1 MKFDVV
7 IQARMGSDRMQGKV
21 LKIYKKFS
29 ILDILIKRIKKLDL
43 INKIIVTTTTKK
55 KDNRIVNFCKKIKFH
70 ILEVL
75 KKMCS
80 LDTMKQQRNSN

>member
-7 IQARMGSDRMQGKV
+7 IQARMGSSRMHGKV

-29 ILDILIKRIKKLDL
+29 ILDILIKRVKKINL
-43 INKIIVTTTTKK
+43 INKIIVSTTIKK
-55 KDNRIVNFCKKIKFH
+55 VMIRLLLFVKKIKFF

-75 KKMCS
+75 KKMFCQDITK
-80 LDTMKQQRNSN
+80 LQ